1 MIALLLPL
9 MVLAALGFVLS
20 LIVHVMALAGYV
32 PPGGEAVFAMHFGV
46 FIVWLPTVLL
56 SLRLNHT
63 LKSRHSWKR
72 SLAGSPR
79 WMRYAT
85 YGLFAYAVVN
95 FLIVAHLT
103 GNQPKA
109 PGVTPTLLRGFSG
122 HWMFFY
128 GMAFS
133 MLYSVHRKPWLL
145 SVAKCPSGHHVNH
158 ADRFCSSCGA
168 TLPQR
173 DAGV

>member
-9 MVLAALGFVLS
+9 LVLAALGFVLS
-20 LIVHVMALAGYV
+20 LIVHVMALDGYV

-56 SLRLNHT
+56 FLRLNHT

-85 YGLFAYAVVN
+85 YGLFAYAIVN

-103 GNQPKA
+103 GDQPKA

-133 MLYSVHRKPWLL
+133 MLYSVYRKPWLL
-145 SVAKCPSGHHVNH
+145 SVAKCPSGHHVDH

-168 TLPQR
+168 ALPQR
-173 DAGV
+173 DAGI